1 MYWAAQGV
9 AWAVGESGWTGFF
22 KAVENKSKAIT
33 QTWKKNVFL
42 CLFFTQ
48 CGKKK
53 NLQNVTYAEINQH
66 GHFWGSVAD
75 SAVCAPSDPLGT
87 VTTCSGRQMF
97 WWLTVSCGNV
107 GLDRGEMTLGV
118 RETWRDSKDVSYEIR
133 APQPGTKSSLPFVAN
148 CSSPNVRSHGTY

>member
-9 AWAVGESGWTGFF
+9 AWAVGESGRTGFF

-48 CGKKK
+48 RGKKK
-53 NLQNVTYAEINQH
+53 KTLQNVTYAEINQH

-87 VTTCSGRQMF
+87 VTTFSGRRMF
-97 WWLTVSCGNV
+97 WWLTVFCGNV
-107 GLDRGEMTLGV
+107 GLDRGEMTWESGKHG
-118 RETWRDSKDVSYEIR
+118 ETAKMSLIKWELH
-133 APQPGTKSSLPFVAN
+133 AGTKNTLPFVAN
-148 CSSPNVRSHGTY
+148 CSSPNVRSHGT